1 MGLPHLRGGPFC
13 FIVLGRWPG
22 PFGQAEHKPEPS
34 FARPDSRGGCPHAV
48 IANDQRLATVMKAFR
63 NLRLIGIALGFLTL
77 IGMAGFHFIEGWPWF
92 DGFYM
97 VITTFTTIGYQEV
110 HPLSRAGRVFNV
122 ALILAGVSL
131 VLLSIG
137 FLTQAL
143 LEFELRS
150 FFGRRRMERDIGRLS
165 DHYIICGAGRVG
177 RSAARELA
185 RRPVPFLVIEQNET
199 KAAHHSGEW
208 LTLIGDATQEATLR
222 EAHIERAR
230 GLVAATTTDATN
242 LYIVLTA
249 RGLNP
254 GLKIIARASE
264 EDAEKHLL
272 TAGADSVVSPYLF
285 AGQRIAQSFLRPH
298 VVSFLD
304 TATTHLGMDLEIG
317 EICVGRDS
325 SFAGKTIETSRIR
338 QDRGVIILAIKREQ
352 GMRFNPSPED
362 RIEPGDYLIAMGEPS
377 QLRQLEQMASSQ
389 V

>member
-1 MGLPHLRGGPFC
+1 M
-13 FIVLGRWPG
+13 
-22 PFGQAEHKPEPS
+22 AET
-34 FARPDSRGGCPHAV
+34 
-48 IANDQRLATVMKAFR
+48 RLAASLQLAQAFRTARKAFLFYSRQSLIGSRLPRFAEAGRREPETGMKALR
-63 NLRLIGIALGFLTL
+63 NLRLVAVALAAVLLVGT
-77 IGMAGFHFIEGWPWF
+77 AGFHFIEGWPWF

-97 VITTFTTIGYQEV
+97 VVTTLTTIGYQEV
-110 HPLSRAGRVFNV
+110 HPLSHGGRVFNV
-122 ALILAGVSL
+122 FVILAGVSL
-131 VLLSIG
+131 VFLGIG
-137 FLTQAL
+137 ALTQAL

-150 FFGRRRMERDIGRLS
+150 FFGRRKMERNIGRLT

-185 RRPVPFLVIEQNET
+185 RRPVPFVIIEQNEG
-199 KAAHHSGEW
+199 KAERFRNDW
-208 LTLIGDATQEATLR
+208 LMMVGDATQEQTLR
-222 EAHIERAR
+222 DAQIERAR

-254 GLKIIARASE
+254 NLKIIARASE
-264 EDAEKHLL
+264 ESAEKHLL

-317 EICVGRDS
+317 EISVPKHS
-325 SFAGKTIETSRIR
+325 SFAGKTIESSRIR

-362 RIEPGDYLIAMGEPS
+362 RIEPGDYLIAMGEPG
-377 QLRQLEQMASSQ
+377 QLRQLEQMAVARS
-389 V
+389 

>member
-1 MGLPHLRGGPFC
+1 
-13 FIVLGRWPG
+13 
-22 PFGQAEHKPEPS
+22 
-34 FARPDSRGGCPHAV
+34 
-48 IANDQRLATVMKAFR
+48 MKAFR
-63 NLRLIGIALGFLTL
+63 NLRLIGAALLLLAL
-77 IGMAGFHFIEGWPWF
+77 IGTAGFHFIEGWTWF
-92 DGFYM
+92 DGLYM
-97 VITTFTTIGYQEV
+97 IIGYQEI
-110 HPLSRAGRVFNV
+110 HPLSHAGRIFNL
-122 ALILAGVSL
+122 ALIVSGVSL
-131 VLLSIG
+131 VFLGIG
-137 FLTQAL
+137 SLTQAL
-143 LEFELRS
+143 LEFELAS
-150 FFGRRRMERDIGRLS
+150 FFGKRKMEREISRLS

-185 RRPVPFLVIEQNET
+185 RRPAPFLIIEQSET
-199 KAAHHSGEW
+199 KAARFSGEW
-208 LTLIGDATQEATLR
+208 LIMIGDATQEQTLR
-222 EAHIERAR
+222 DAHIERAR

-254 GLKIIARASE
+254 RLKIIARASE

-317 EICVGRDS
+317 EISVPKHS
-325 SFAGKTIETSRIR
+325 SFAGKTIESSRIR

-362 RIEPGDYLIAMGEPS
+362 RIEPGDYLIAMGEPG
-377 QLRQLEQMASSQ
+377 QLRQLEQMAVARS
-389 V
+389 